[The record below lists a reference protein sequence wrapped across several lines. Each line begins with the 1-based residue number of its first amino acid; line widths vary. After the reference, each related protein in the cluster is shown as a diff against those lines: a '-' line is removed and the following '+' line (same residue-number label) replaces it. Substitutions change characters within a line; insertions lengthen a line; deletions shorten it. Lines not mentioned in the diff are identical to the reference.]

1 MSATI
6 DIYQRTWFNAIKF
19 TVKVFVLFL
28 GAPYLFFSFL
38 AFLLVTLDDSPSYRA
53 YTGDLL
59 ACIFSLVGLLC
70 IMLVTAYVFRFNK
83 RNYNALRE
91 AFILEGRF
99 APQMELCPVGY
110 GGYLGLDTQNGT
122 LVYFCNINNRQKLLS
137 RDMLVVG
144 FTNTSWRQCELR
156 GQKLTIYT
164 NDPMLPYVN
173 IQHRRAPVLYERICA
188 MQRLDFSYD
197 VNFPGWIDFQAK
209 QVAEELNLNLITV
222 KS

>member
-28 GAPYLFFSFL
+28 GIPYLLIIFL
-38 AFLLVTLDDSPSYRA
+38 AATFMVPNTSISLLSGCGLAIIFTLVARSF
-53 YTGDLL
+53 
-59 ACIFSLVGLLC
+59 I
-70 IMLVTAYVFRFNK
+70 FNK
-83 RNYNALRE
+83 RNYNELRK
-91 AFILEGRF
+91 AFILEGRYN
-99 APQMELCPVGY
+99 PQTEIVPVGY
-110 GGYLGLDTQNGT
+110 GNYLGLDTQNGT
-122 LVYFCNINNRQKLLS
+122 LVYFCNINNQQKLLS

-144 FTNTSWRQCELR
+144 FTNTSWRQCELH

-173 IQHRRAPVLYERICA
+173 IQHRRAPVLYERLCA

-197 VNFPGWIDFQAK
+197 VNFPGWINFQAK